1 MRTTQASTVPCPVQ
15 RTTGHGRRPVPA
27 WLAVVAALAGPLAAL
42 AEVPPPDDRV
52 PIEVSLEERAAYW
65 QPVQP
70 RTRRE
75 VGMVPMEEFE
85 RMRSGHVEVEFL
97 IDREGKVRDIVI
109 LDSSPPGMWDEHA
122 RIDIAA
128 FENAPTAEN
137 AERHP
142 VRVRQR
148 FTYEPR
154 QTSGLP

>member
-1 MRTTQASTVPCPVQ
+1 MFLDLKMLTNRVTQTRALVGLLEVGIAVAPP
-15 RTTGHGRRPVPA
+15 
-27 WLAVVAALAGPLAAL
+27 LVVADAPD
-42 AEVPPPDDRV
+42 EKPDDRV
-52 PIEVSLEERAAYW
+52 PIEVTLEERAAYW

-122 RIDIAA
+122 RIDLAG
-128 FENAPTAEN
+128 FEYAPTPEN

-154 QTSGLP
+154 QTSRLP

>member
-1 MRTTQASTVPCPVQ
+1 MFLDLKMLTNRVTQTRALV
-15 RTTGHGRRPVPA
+15 GL
-27 WLAVVAALAGPLAAL
+27 LAVGIAVAPPLVVADAPD
-42 AEVPPPDDRV
+42 EKPDDRV
-52 PIEVSLEERAAYW
+52 PIEVTLEERAAYW

-122 RIDIAA
+122 RIDLAG
-128 FENAPTAEN
+128 FEYAPTPEN

-154 QTSGLP
+154 QTSRLP

>member
-1 MRTTQASTVPCPVQ
+1 MLLDLKMFASRMTQTRALVGLLVVGIAVATP
-15 RTTGHGRRPVPA
+15 
-27 WLAVVAALAGPLAAL
+27 LVVADAPD
-42 AEVPPPDDRV
+42 EKPDDRI
-52 PIEVSLEERAAYW
+52 PIEVTLEERAAYW

-122 RIDIAA
+122 RVDLAG
-128 FENAPTAEN
+128 FEYAPTPEN

-154 QTSGLP
+154 QTSRLP

>member
-1 MRTTQASTVPCPVQ
+1 MFLDLKMLTNRVTQTRALV
-15 RTTGHGRRPVPA
+15 GL
-27 WLAVVAALAGPLAAL
+27 LAVGIAVAPPLVVADAPD
-42 AEVPPPDDRV
+42 EKPDDRV
-52 PIEVSLEERAAYW
+52 PIEVTLDERAAYW

-122 RIDIAA
+122 RIDLAG
-128 FENAPTAEN
+128 FEYAPTPEN

-154 QTSGLP
+154 QTSRLP

>member
-1 MRTTQASTVPCPVQ
+1 MLTNRVTQTRALV
-15 RTTGHGRRPVPA
+15 GL
-27 WLAVVAALAGPLAAL
+27 LAVGIAVAPPLVVADAPD
-42 AEVPPPDDRV
+42 EKPDDRV
-52 PIEVSLEERAAYW
+52 PIEVTLEERAAYW

-122 RIDIAA
+122 RIDLAG
-128 FENAPTAEN
+128 FEYAPTPEN

-154 QTSGLP
+154 QTSRLP

>member
-1 MRTTQASTVPCPVQ
+1 MGTRRASTIPCPGQ
-15 RTTGHGRRPVPA
+15 PPTGRGRIRVPA
-27 WLAVVAALAGPLAAL
+27 WLAILAAVAAPLAVLAGT
-42 AEVPPPDDRV
+42 PPPDDRV

-109 LDSSPPGMWDEHA
+109 LESSPPGMWDEHA
-122 RIDIAA
+122 RIDLAA
-128 FENAPTAEN
+128 FEYAPTAEN

-154 QTSGLP
+154 QTARLP

>member
-1 MRTTQASTVPCPVQ
+1 MFLDLKMLTNRVTQTRALVGLLVVGIAVATP
-15 RTTGHGRRPVPA
+15 
-27 WLAVVAALAGPLAAL
+27 LVVADAPD
-42 AEVPPPDDRV
+42 EKPDDRI
-52 PIEVSLEERAAYW
+52 PIEVTLEERAAYW

-122 RIDIAA
+122 RIDLAG
-128 FENAPTAEN
+128 FEYAPTPEN

-154 QTSGLP
+154 QTSRLP

>member
-1 MRTTQASTVPCPVQ
+1 
-15 RTTGHGRRPVPA
+15 
-27 WLAVVAALAGPLAAL
+27 
-42 AEVPPPDDRV
+42 
-52 PIEVSLEERAAYW
+52 
-65 QPVQP
+65 
-70 RTRRE
+70 
-75 VGMVPMEEFE
+75 MVPMEEFE

-122 RIDIAA
+122 RVDLAG
-128 FENAPTAEN
+128 FEYAPTPEN